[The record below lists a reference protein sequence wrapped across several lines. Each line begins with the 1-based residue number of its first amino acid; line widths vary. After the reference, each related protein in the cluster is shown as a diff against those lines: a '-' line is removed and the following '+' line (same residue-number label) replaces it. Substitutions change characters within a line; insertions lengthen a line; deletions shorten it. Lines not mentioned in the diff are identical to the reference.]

1 MDHHFLKDIHIV
13 NMLSIIY
20 IPGLRHV
27 NMLISSTIMSSVNV
41 SLTVSPYVF
50 GGGLTTGTSDVS
62 C

>member
-1 MDHHFLKDIHIV
+1 
-13 NMLSIIY
+13 MLSVIY

-41 SLTVSPYVF
+41 SFTVSPYVL
-50 GGGLTTGTSDVS
+50 GGGLTIGSSDVS